1 MVPYFSSSSP
11 LMLDRWI
18 YCNRADTHWYTMDK
32 VTPLDHPKPPK
43 QARFPDAQGRTRTH
57 ASKLVAGDSRSAV
70 RVRSSAHLFPAR
82 HIPCGCR
89 RHRRGEG
96 GSLALPRPCAPRVAP
111 TLSLQASS
119 VLSCRILLEDN
130 VFHRNLG
137 TRFGSSS
144 AKRVGLSV
152 CVSSVCAA
160 PSSMISA
167 SSWPIA
173 GECITPWP
181 EEPLA
186 R

>member
-1 MVPYFSSSSP
+1 MNKLNTHHKETPVSRQGSSTPVTMLTRRGCLSGSLVPRY
-11 LMLDRWI
+11 
-18 YCNRADTHWYTMDK
+18 
-32 VTPLDHPKPPK
+32 
-43 QARFPDAQGRTRTH
+43 
-57 ASKLVAGDSRSAV
+57 
-70 RVRSSAHLFPAR
+70 PAR

-96 GSLALPRPCAPRVAP
+96 GPLAPPRPCAPRAAP

-119 VLSCRILLEDN
+119 VRSCCFLLKDS
-130 VFHRNLG
+130 VFHRSLG
-137 TRFGSSS
+137 ARFGSSS
-144 AKRVGLSV
+144 EKRDGLSV
-152 CVSSVCAA
+152 CVFSVCAS